1 MHTPLLDKLPDLWV
15 MNRSI
20 STGRG
25 TMPDDKTASTNG
37 EATATPEREP
47 APAKGAGRA
56 ESGARLNVNINSR
69 TADELRRVARKSG
82 ISYTEAV
89 RRAVEVLAF
98 IVDEREA
105 GHAIQVYDPKKDRT
119 RELITL

>member
-1 MHTPLLDKLPDLWV
+1 MPNEKTPP
-15 MNRSI
+15 S
-20 STGRG
+20 
-25 TMPDDKTASTNG
+25 
-37 EATATPEREP
+37 EAPAIPEREP
-47 APAKGAGRA
+47 SPESGEGRA
-56 ESGARLNVNINSR
+56 ETGARLNVNINAR

-105 GHAIQVYDPKKDRT
+105 GHAIQVYDPKKDKT

>member
-1 MHTPLLDKLPDLWV
+1 
-15 MNRSI
+15 
-20 STGRG
+20 
-25 TMPDDKTASTNG
+25 MPDDKTASING
-37 EATATPEREP
+37 EAPATPERGP
-47 APAKGAGRA
+47 ASETGDGRA
-56 ESGARLNVNINSR
+56 ATGARLNVNINSR

-105 GHAIQVYDPKKDRT
+105 GHAIQVYDPEKDRT

>member
-1 MHTPLLDKLPDLWV
+1 
-15 MNRSI
+15 
-20 STGRG
+20 
-25 TMPDDKTASTNG
+25 MPDDKTASING
-37 EATATPEREP
+37 EAPATPERGP
-47 APAKGAGRA
+47 AAETQTGDVRA
-56 ESGARLNVNINSR
+56 ASGARLNVNINAR

-105 GHAIQVYDPKKDRT
+105 GHAIQVYDPEKDRT